1 MMAILFGWRIRPLA
15 IALGIVCGQALAIVL
30 YLQQPDF
37 GGINLGFISLALNLL
52 VTAIVHCLPRAAH
65 VKTA

>member
-1 MMAILFGWRIRPLA
+1 MYKR
-15 IALGIVCGQALAIVL
+15 QVL